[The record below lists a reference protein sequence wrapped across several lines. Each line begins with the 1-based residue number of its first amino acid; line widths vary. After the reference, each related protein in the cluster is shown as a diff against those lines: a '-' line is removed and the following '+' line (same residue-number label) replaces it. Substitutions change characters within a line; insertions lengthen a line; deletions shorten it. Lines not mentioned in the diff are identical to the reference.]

1 MWRGL
6 ETTHGSDTE
15 ALSTETESKQ
25 SRPNLRSIGASPR
38 PYRAPESDGHRL
50 SRCNSNQMHVQ
61 PTPHLF
67 LALFTAKIYQLLTL
81 LTAGQFTAHDV
92 LRAFMPPPA
101 QFPACKQ
108 ALICGPNMRHTRV
121 QSRNRVPVMIATE
134 KGSSPRS
141 DGFYQS

>member
-61 PTPHLF
+61 RTSHLLF
-67 LALFTAKIYQLLTL
+67 ALFTAKFNSRTVHSWRRPHNLLD
-81 LTAGQFTAHDV
+81 A
-92 LRAFMPPPA
+92 
-101 QFPACKQ
+101 
-108 ALICGPNMRHTRV
+108 
-121 QSRNRVPVMIATE
+121 VMIRWRT
-134 KGSSPRS
+134 SLSR
-141 DGFYQS
+141 